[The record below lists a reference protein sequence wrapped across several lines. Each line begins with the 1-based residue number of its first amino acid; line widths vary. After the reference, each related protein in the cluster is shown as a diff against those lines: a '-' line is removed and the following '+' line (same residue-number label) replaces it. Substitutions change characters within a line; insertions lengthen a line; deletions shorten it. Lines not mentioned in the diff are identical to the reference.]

1 MSEPRVEE
9 RWKDRRVLAMCLG
22 VAIVGLPVAFAV
34 GVTLLAEHFVERP
47 VAVLPIVLWC
57 VGVLAWSSLAFLVAE
72 RVARRALPL
81 KVLLRMGLAFPDR
94 APRRLAIAWR
104 AASVRDLDRK
114 VAEARAHGIADE
126 PTEAAARIVTLA
138 AAESAHDRATRGH
151 SERVRALTDM
161 ISDELHLGAADRDR
175 LRWSA
180 LLHDVGKLAVH
191 ADILNKAG
199 ALTDEEWEQ
208 IRLHPLEGA
217 KLTEPLAAW
226 LGSWASTI
234 AEHHERYDG
243 NGYPRGLAGKDISHG
258 GRIVAVADAY
268 DVMTA
273 ARAYKKAMGP
283 VAARQELTANAGSQF
298 DPEVV
303 KAFLAVS
310 LWRLRFVAPLSWLGS
325 FGLAPFATAG
335 RLGAA
340 AGQTI
345 ATGLAAAAAIV
356 ALSLGAPVRH
366 APVPASSTVA
376 NHLTTQRG
384 HAPGDSTPPA
394 GSTTSTTTAA
404 PAAGPPPATTATP
417 GAAGGAPTTTTQRPS
432 SASTTTSP
440 GATSSTTTTAPGSS
454 STTTTTT
461 VPGSSST
468 TTTTTTTVPAGS
480 TTTTTTTT
488 TAATTTTVVQL
499 TPPAPPTGLYVTG
512 GCRLI
517 VVGPE
522 LILQWTA
529 STTGSVASYVVLRST
544 NGDTFSVLGTVSAAT
559 VSYTDTSVQA
569 NKTYWYEV
577 EATSPGGTATSG
589 DISAVA
595 PVLCV

>member
-9 RWKDRRVLAMCLG
+9 RWKDRRVLATCLG
-22 VAIVGLPVAFAV
+22 VAIVGLPVAFAI
-34 GVTLLAEHFVERP
+34 GVTLLAERLVERP
-47 VAVLPIVLWC
+47 VGVLPIVLWC

-72 RVARRALPL
+72 RLARRALPL

-94 APRRLAIAWR
+94 APRRLAVAWR

-114 VAEARAHGIADE
+114 VAEARAQGITDE

-151 SERVRALTDM
+151 SERVRAITDM
-161 ISDELHLGAADRDR
+161 ITDELHLAPADRDR

-191 ADILNKAG
+191 ADILNKGG
-199 ALTDEEWEQ
+199 ALTDDEWEQ

-217 KLTEPLAAW
+217 KLTEPLAGW
-226 LGSWASTI
+226 LGPWASTI

-243 NGYPRGLAGKDISHG
+243 GGYPRGLAAKDISHG

-268 DVMTA
+268 DVMTT
-273 ARAYKKAMGP
+273 ARPYKKPIGP
-283 VAARQELTANAGSQF
+283 AAARQELTAHAGSQF

-310 LWRLRFVAPLSWLGS
+310 IWRLRFAAPLSWLGS

-345 ATGLAAAAAIV
+345 ATGIAAAAAVV

-366 APVPASSTVA
+366 VPFQATSSRPG
-376 NHLTTQRG
+376 HLTTAR
-384 HAPGDSTPPA
+384 AKAAGDSASPA
-394 GSTTSTTTAA
+394 GSTTSTT
-404 PAAGPPPATTATP
+404 AGPGRGGAPATTV
-417 GAAGGAPTTTTQRPS
+417 AAGGAGGAQTTSTQS
-432 SASTTTSP
+432 QSAASTTTSSP
-440 GATSSTTTTAPGSS
+440 APPSTTTTLPGSP

-461 VPGSSST
+461 P
-468 TTTTTTTVPAGS
+468 PAAS

-488 TAATTTTVVQL
+488 TTITSTTTTTTTVVQVS
-499 TPPAPPTGLYVTG
+499 PPAPPTGLQASG
-512 GCRLI
+512 GCRLLVI
-517 VVGPE
+517 GPE
-522 LILQWTA
+522 IVLQWTA
-529 STTGSVASYVVLRST
+529 STSGSVTSYVVLRSAD
-544 NGDTFSVLGTVSAAT
+544 GDTYDPIATVSAAT
-559 VSYTDTSVQA
+559 ASYADTSVQA
-569 NKTYWYEV
+569 DETYWYEV
-577 EATSPGGTATSG
+577 EATAPGGTATSG
-589 DISAVA
+589 AVSAA
-595 PVLCV
+595 ASLPCL